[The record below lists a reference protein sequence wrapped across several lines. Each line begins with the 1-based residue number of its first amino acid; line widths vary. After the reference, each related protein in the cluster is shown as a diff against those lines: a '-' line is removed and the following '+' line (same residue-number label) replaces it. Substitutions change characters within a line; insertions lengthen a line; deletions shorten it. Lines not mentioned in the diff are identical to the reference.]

1 MIHNSSLIISTYAD
15 IILPLALPKR
25 TYTYAVPD
33 VLTTLVQP
41 GVRVEVQF
49 GRSKIYSG
57 LVERVHSETPDY
69 QTKNIIAVLD
79 EVTVVTPQ
87 QLQLWDWLADY
98 YCCTLGEVMQVALP
112 GHLKLTSET
121 KLVFNPNFGD
131 DFSELSND
139 EYLVAEALHIQNE
152 VTIDDA
158 RKILNK
164 KTVFPVVQSL
174 LNRGVL
180 FLREDLQEKF
190 KPRKVTAVRLAEP
203 YRSQPDLLKE
213 VFSELQNKERQVEI
227 LMAYMALSRRQPVV
241 LRQEVLQKADVSPSS
256 FATLVKKGI
265 LETYDRE
272 VSRLSGYED
281 ELADAGELSPEQR
294 RAFSEIKDCFSTKN
308 VALLHGV
315 TGSGK
320 TRIYVEL
327 IRDAI
332 RQGGQILYLLPEIA
346 LTTQLVERLQ
356 RIFGSE
362 VAVYHSKINYNER
375 VEVWRSAA
383 AGKPVVM
390 AARSGLFLP
399 FQNLQLVIVD
409 EEHDASFKQ
418 FDPAPRYHARDTA
431 IYLAKLYGAKVLLG
445 TATPALETYHN
456 ATTGKYGLVELNERF
471 GGLQLPEFQ
480 PIDLREQYKNRQMQ
494 SIFSTPLLEGLQSAL
509 DNGEQVILFQ
519 NRRGYSPVLECQ
531 TCGWTAQ
538 CRHCDVSLTFHKHS
552 NRLQCHYCGYQRE
565 PVSVCPACG
574 SGKITLLSFGTEK
587 IEEELKI
594 FLPKARIA
602 RMDLDTA
609 GTKSNL
615 AALLNDFEEKRIDIL
630 VGTQMVTKGLDFENV
645 GVVGILS
652 ADQLVRF
659 PDFRAGERAYQLL
672 TQVAGRAG
680 RKNKQGRVLMQA
692 FNPSHPVL
700 QEVLKGDFAGFIRR
714 ELGERREFRYPPFTR
729 LIHLTLRHKD
739 AHIVHDAAAF
749 FGKLLREKLGDR
761 VLGPVLPHIP
771 RVRGLYAENIMLKL
785 EKSAPL
791 LANAKALIRHSTEI
805 MLGRQ
810 GFGQVL
816 VGVDVD
822 PV

>member
-1 MIHNSSLIISTYAD
+1 MLYAD

-25 TYTYAVPD
+25 SYTYAVPE
-33 VLTTLVQP
+33 LLSPLVQP

-49 GRSKIYSG
+49 GRSKLYSG
-57 LVERVHSETPDY
+57 LIDRVHNEKPDY
-69 QTKNIIAVLD
+69 ATKNIIAVLD

-87 QLQLWDWLADY
+87 QLRLWDWLADY
-98 YCCTLGEVMQVALP
+98 YCCTLGEVMQAALP

-121 KLVFNPNFGD
+121 KLVFNAAFGD

-152 VTIDDA
+152 VSIDDV

-164 KTVFPVVQSL
+164 KTVFPVVQQL

-203 YRSQPDLLKE
+203 YRSQPELLRPVFDDLQK
-213 VFSELQNKERQVEI
+213 KERQVEI
-227 LMAYMALSRRQPVV
+227 LMAYLALEKRQPVV
-241 LRQEVLQKADVSPSS
+241 LRSEVLQKADVSPSS
-256 FATLVKKGI
+256 FQTLVKKGI
-265 LETYDRE
+265 LETYERE
-272 VSRLSGYED
+272 VSRMNGYED
-281 ELADAGELSPEQR
+281 ELSDAGTLSPGQQHAFTEV
-294 RAFSEIKDCFSTKN
+294 RAGLEEKN

-327 IRDAI
+327 IREVMQ
-332 RQGGQILYLLPEIA
+332 QGGQVLYLLPEIA
-346 LTTQLVERLQ
+346 LTTQLVGRLQ

-375 VEVWRSAA
+375 VEIWRSAV
-383 AGKPVVM
+383 AGKPVIM
-390 AARSGLFLP
+390 SARSGLFLP
-399 FQNLQLVIVD
+399 FRNLQLIIVD

-418 FDPAPRYHARDTA
+418 YDPAPRYNARDTA
-431 IYLAKLYGAKVLLG
+431 IYLARLYNARVLLG
-445 TATPALETYHN
+445 TATPSIETWHN
-456 ATTGKYGLVELNERF
+456 ASTGKYALVRLDERF
-471 GGLQLPEFQ
+471 GGLQLPEMQ
-480 PIDLREQYKNRQMQ
+480 PVDLREQYKKRQMQ
-494 SIFSTPLLEGLQSAL
+494 SIFSTPLLESLQAAL
-509 DNGEQVILFQ
+509 DNGEQAILFQ
-519 NRRGYSPVLECQ
+519 NRRGYSPILECQ

-538 CRHCDVSLTFHKHS
+538 CRHCDVSLTYHKHS
-552 NRLQCHYCGYQRE
+552 NRLQCHYCGYQQE
-565 PVSVCPACG
+565 PIQVCPACG

-587 IEEELKI
+587 IEEELQI

-609 GTKSNL
+609 GSKSGL
-615 AALLNDFEEKRIDIL
+615 SALLNDFEEKRIDIL

-645 GVVGILS
+645 GIVGILG

-680 RKNKQGRVLMQA
+680 RKNKRGRVLMQA
-692 FNPSHPVL
+692 FNPAHPVL
-700 QEVLKGDFAGFIRR
+700 QEVLKGDFAGFVER
-714 ELGERREFRYPPFTR
+714 ELKERREFRYPPFTR

-739 AHIVHDAAAF
+739 ARTVHDAAAF
-749 FGKLLREKLGDR
+749 FGKILREKLGER
-761 VLGPVLPHIP
+761 VLGPVLPHVP
-771 RVRGLYAENIMLKL
+771 RIRGLYAENILLKM
-785 EKSAPL
+785 EKSAPV
-791 LANAKALIRHSTEI
+791 LARTKDLIRHTTEI
-805 MLGRQ
+805 MLGRP

-816 VGVDVD
+816 VAVDVD